1 MIKLLLE
8 AYEKVNGHIFALIG
22 IAVSGIP
29 IYFNFEKESISLK
42 VLFPIFTVLFFI
54 FTVIFKALLIS
65 VSQQKLP
72 KMVKG
77 LDTIKPYDEFSFL
90 ILLEPFELFT
100 FKTILSVFRDS
111 DGVEEYIGIGQILN
125 VQQDKK
131 LLVGVKLFQEKE
143 EIVKKI
149 IANDK
154 TLIKNIIIK
163 PGVGA

>member
-42 VLFPIFTVLFFI
+42 VLFPIFTILFFI

-125 VQQDKK
+125 VQQDKSFW
-131 LLVGVKLFQEKE
+131 LVLNYSR
-143 EIVKKI
+143 KKR
-149 IANDK
+149 K
-154 TLIKNIIIK
+154 
-163 PGVGA
+163 

>member
-1 MIKLLLE
+1 
-8 AYEKVNGHIFALIG
+8 
-22 IAVSGIP
+22 
-29 IYFNFEKESISLK
+29 
-42 VLFPIFTVLFFI
+42 
-54 FTVIFKALLIS
+54 
-65 VSQQKLP
+65 
-72 KMVKG
+72 MVKG